1 MVDMQAAG
9 TQARATDS
17 LPTGLRDLFPVLQQ
31 RIHGAALA
39 YLDNAATTQMPLP
52 VLSAMRQFEETQRA
66 NIHRG
71 VHTLSQRATDAFEQA
86 RSDLKRFIGASDAH
100 ELVFTSGTTES
111 LNLVAHRSEEQHV

>member
-17 LPTGLRDLFPVLQQ
+17 LPPGLRDLFPVLQQ

-66 NIHRG
+66 NIHRDLPK
-71 VHTLSQRATDAFEQA
+71 HLPRAVTFFQ
-86 RSDLKRFIGASDAH
+86 SRFAI
-100 ELVFTSGTTES
+100 FM
-111 LNLVAHRSEEQHV
+111 R

>member
-39 YLDNAATTQMPLP
+39 YLDNAATTQRLKTNVAAPAGTGMP
-52 VLSAMRQFEETQRA
+52 VTRAHGNVVQHRFAALSGGLA
-66 NIHRG
+66 
-71 VHTLSQRATDAFEQA
+71 
-86 RSDLKRFIGASDAH
+86 
-100 ELVFTSGTTES
+100 
-111 LNLVAHRSEEQHV
+111 